1 MTDMASRDRQG
12 AKPRQTNRSKRAP
25 RRGTAASGTKLAR
38 GGGSAARRRGPRKSR
53 FGVASNRRRFGIG
66 RMLLVLALVSAGVK
80 LVVVQGF
87 EASALSEQADD
98 QLLTKTT
105 IPAQRGS
112 ILDSEGRVLAFS
124 SESRKLY
131 ANPKLLDQQ
140 QRESDNPEALSGPE
154 KKREIAAYIDKVTNG
169 RVSERET
176 LRALF
181 SDEQF
186 LYFGSLID
194 PAVAREIHDKYPQIG
209 TEYRAVRQYPAGSVG
224 AGIVGSASWRKGKN
238 KILGN
243 VGLESSLDGTL
254 SGEDGLRISH
264 TARISTGLVIP
275 GTKRT
280 IRPAEPGS
288 DVRLTV
294 DSDLQFV
301 LDRKLD
307 SYVRDVGA
315 EGGSAVVLDS
325 RTGEVRALA
334 NSDLSADPSQGS
346 RASRHLSNQAVTT
359 PYEPGSVNKIITAAG
374 AIEHGI
380 MRPDSVLRVPSK
392 IEMGGATVR
401 DAWQHGTLP
410 LTFTGVLAKSSNVG
424 TLMTAKRLGKDRF
437 GELVKKFGLGSETG
451 IALPGESSGVVPPT
465 KQWSDTRFANLP
477 IGQGLSMTVLQ
488 MAGMYQAIANDGVR
502 IPPRVV
508 DSTIGPDGQEH
519 QRSAPQ
525 GVRVVS
531 ERTADTVKNMLRAV
545 VQDERGQR
553 GTAPR
558 AALAG
563 YQVSGKTGT
572 AQQPD
577 PECDCY
583 SNSQH
588 WATFAGM
595 LPADN
600 PRYVIGI
607 MIDDPDRGKLTAA
620 PLFHDVAADLTRR
633 YDIPLSGE
641 PAPEMTL
648 RVR

>member
-1 MTDMASRDRQG
+1 MASRDRQG
-12 AKPRQTNRSKRAP
+12 AKSRQGGNRSGRAP
-25 RRGTAASGTKLAR
+25 RRGTAASGGTKLAR
-38 GGGSAARRRGPRKSR
+38 GGGSAGKRRGPRKSR
-53 FGVASNRRRFGIG
+53 PGVASNKRRFGIG
-66 RMLLVLALVSAGVK
+66 RILLVLALVSAGVK
-80 LVVVQGF
+80 LVVIQGF
-87 EASALSEQADD
+87 EASALSERADD

-131 ANPKLLDQQ
+131 ANPRLLDQQ
-140 QRESDNPEALSGPE
+140 QREAENPEALPGPE
-154 KKREIAAYIDKVTNG
+154 KKREIAAYIGKVTNG
-169 RVSERET
+169 RVSEQET

-181 SDEQF
+181 SGEQF

-194 PAVAREIHDKYPQIG
+194 PAVARKIHDKYPQIG

-238 KILGN
+238 EILGN
-243 VGLESSLDGTL
+243 VGLESSLDSAL

-264 TARISTGLVIP
+264 TAHGSTGLVIP

-288 DVRLTV
+288 DVRLTI

-301 LDRKLD
+301 LDSKLD
-307 SYVRDVGA
+307 SYVREVGA

-334 NSDLSADPSQGS
+334 NSDPSVDPSQGS
-346 RASRHLSNQAVTT
+346 RASRHLSNPAVTT
-359 PYEPGSVNKIITAAG
+359 PYEPGSVNKVITAAG

-424 TLMTAKRLGKDRF
+424 TLMTAKKLGKERF
-437 GELVKKFGLGSETG
+437 GELVRKFGLGSKTG
-451 IALPGESSGVVPPT
+451 IALPGESSGVVPPS

-508 DSTIGPDGQEH
+508 DSTIGPNGQEH
-519 QRSAPQ
+519 QRPDPE

-545 VQDERGQR
+545 VQDEQGQR
-553 GTAPR
+553 GTAPQ

-577 PECDCY
+577 PECGCY

-607 MIDDPDRGKLTAA
+607 MLDNPDRGNLTAA

-633 YDIPLSGE
+633 YDIPLSAE

>member
-1 MTDMASRDRQG
+1 MAS
-12 AKPRQTNRSKRAP
+12 S
-25 RRGTAASGTKLAR
+25 
-38 GGGSAARRRGPRKSR
+38 
-53 FGVASNRRRFGIG
+53 RRRFGLG
-66 RMLLVLALVSAGVK
+66 RMVLVLALVAAGVK

-87 EASALSEQADD
+87 EASALSEQADS
-98 QLLTKTT
+98 QLLTKTR

-112 ILDSEGRVLAFS
+112 VLDRNGRVLAFS
-124 SESRKLY
+124 SESRQLF
-131 ANPKLLDQQ
+131 ANPVLFDEQ
-140 QRESDNPEALSGPE
+140 QRDARKDNPDLPTAAV
-154 KKREIAAYIDKVTNG
+154 KKRRIAAYIDKVTDG
-169 RVSERET
+169 KVSERET
-176 LRALF
+176 LEALF

-186 LYFGSLID
+186 LYFGPLIE
-194 PAVAREIHDKYPQIG
+194 PATARQIHDRYNRIG
-209 TEYRAVRQYPAGSVG
+209 SEYRAVRQYPSGDVG
-224 AGIVGSASWRKGKN
+224 AGIVGSASWRKGEN

-243 VGLESSLDGTL
+243 VGLESSLNDTL
-254 SGEDGLRISH
+254 SGEDGLRFSH
-264 TARISTGLVIP
+264 TARGSTALVIP

-280 IRPAEPGS
+280 IRPARSGS
-288 DVRLTV
+288 DVRLTI

-307 SYVRDVGA
+307 SYVEEIGA
-315 EGGSAVVLDS
+315 EGGSAVVLDA
-325 RTGEVRALA
+325 RTGKVRALA
-334 NSDLSADPSQGS
+334 NSDPSADPSGGN
-346 RASRHLSNQAVTT
+346 RASRHLSNPAITT
-359 PYEPGSVNKIITAAG
+359 PYEPGSVNKVITAAG

-380 MRPDSVLRVPSK
+380 MEPDTVLRVPSS
-392 IEMGGATVR
+392 IEMGGAVVS
-401 DAWQHGTLP
+401 DAWEHGTVP

-424 TLMTAKRLGKDRF
+424 TLMTAKRLGKERF
-437 GELVKKFGLGSETG
+437 AELVDKFGLGSRTG
-451 IALPGESSGVVPPT
+451 IALPGESSGVVPPA

-508 DSTIGPDGQEH
+508 ESTTGPDGEV
-519 QRSAPQ
+519 REAPRPE

-531 ERTADTVKNMLRAV
+531 ESTADTVKNMLRAV
-545 VQDERGQR
+545 VQDEEGQR
-553 GTAPR
+553 GTAPQ

-577 PECDCY
+577 PSCGCY

-595 LPADN
+595 VPADS

-607 MIDDPDRGKLTAA
+607 MVDDPDGGHLTAA

-633 YDIPLSGE
+633 YDIPLSSE
-641 PAPEMTL
+641 QAPEMTL